1 MTQLTAHP
9 PQSPTSPQA
18 PARQRVRFTYE
29 KGETIKFISHQ
40 DETRLWERTLR
51 RADLPLLYK
60 QGFNPQPHIQFAA
73 PLGLGMTGAQELLDV
88 VFSPPLPLDEL
99 MARIRAKL
107 PPGVRLLAGTEVPL
121 KMASPQTLTIGADY
135 TILIYAEV
143 NEVSESELRA
153 KIDAFL
159 GKREHWRERERHG
172 QRYRYNLRPLVF
184 ELRYIGYDDAAAEH
198 RIFLRVQMRAG
209 ATGRPDE
216 LVDALGFDDYA
227 RTLRRERI
235 YFADSARI
243 RPSLPPTPSSLRTKY
258 HPRDPSHNVR
268 DAIVVAKPG
277 RRATATGR
285 TISPHRR
292 DTHRI
297 AHLRC

>member
-73 PLGLGMTGAQELLDV
+73 PLGLGMTGVQELLDV
-88 VFSPPLPLDEL
+88 TFSPPLPLEEL
-99 MARIRAKL
+99 AARIRHKL
-107 PPGVRLLAGTEVPL
+107 PPGVRLLDGREVPL
-121 KMASPQTLTIGADY
+121 KTASPQSLTIGADY
-135 TILIYAEV
+135 TILVYAEPD
-143 NEVSESELRA
+143 EVSEAELRA
-153 KIDAFL
+153 GIDAFL
-159 GKREHWRERERHG
+159 AADTCWRERERHG
-172 QRYRYNLRPLVF
+172 QRYRYNLRPLI
-184 ELRYIGYDDAAAEH
+184 LALHYTDYDAAAGEH

-235 YFADSARI
+235 YFADREPDLAVFAAYPVVSQEEISAE
-243 RPSLPPTPSSLRTKY
+243 RPKPRRKGRKRRRTASPKSEAD
-258 HPRDPSHNVR
+258 RQ
-268 DAIVVAKPG
+268 IKKPF
-277 RRATATGR
+277 AQKAA
-285 TISPHRR
+285 
-292 DTHRI
+292 DEFD
-297 AHLRC
+297 